1 MKAKGN
7 IYCKIC
13 EEENIKLAIIKASKN
28 KGHRKDVRK
37 VMNNIEQYTKII
49 QNILIEKT
57 YIPNPYIKKSI
68 YDGAN
73 KKERIIYKPCFF
85 PDQII
90 HWTLMLQIRDI
101 LKRGMYYYC
110 CASVEGR
117 GVHYGAR
124 HIKKILVRDRKNTKY
139 CLKLDIKKYYPSV
152 DKELLKKKFRRL
164 IKCRDTLDLIDKII
178 DSSDEGLPIGNFTS
192 QWFANFNLQDLD
204 HFIKEQLKVKY
215 YVRYMDDMVL
225 FGRNKKEL
233 HKIKDEIRKFLAK
246 EKLQLK
252 ENWQLFKTDSRPLD
266 FMGFRFY
273 RGYTT
278 LRRGIFLRLKRR
290 IKKIYKKDKIS
301 KSDAGAV
308 MSYYGWIKH
317 SNSYKLNEKYVK
329 PYVSMAECKEVL
341 KNENRKH
348 SKTRKI

>member
-90 HWTLMLQIRDI
+90 HWALMLQIRDI

-152 DKELLKKKFRRL
+152 DKELLKRKFRRL

-178 DSSDEGLPIGNFTS
+178 DSSEEGLPI
-192 QWFANFNLQDLD
+192 
-204 HFIKEQLKVKY
+204 
-215 YVRYMDDMVL
+215 
-225 FGRNKKEL
+225 
-233 HKIKDEIRKFLAK
+233 RKFY
-246 EKLQLK
+246 
-252 ENWQLFKTDSRPLD
+252 F
-266 FMGFRFY
+266 
-273 RGYTT
+273 
-278 LRRGIFLRLKRR
+278 
-290 IKKIYKKDKIS
+290 
-301 KSDAGAV
+301 
-308 MSYYGWIKH
+308 
-317 SNSYKLNEKYVK
+317 
-329 PYVSMAECKEVL
+329 SMVC
-341 KNENRKH
+341 
-348 SKTRKI
+348 